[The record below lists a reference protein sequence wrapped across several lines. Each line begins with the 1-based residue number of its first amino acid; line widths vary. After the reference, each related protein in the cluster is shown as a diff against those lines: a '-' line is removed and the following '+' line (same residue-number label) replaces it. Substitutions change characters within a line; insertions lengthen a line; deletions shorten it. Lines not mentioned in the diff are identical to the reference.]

1 MSSNRMRI
9 GEILLLREDVD
20 ALALS
25 QTVREQALT
34 GQRLVSIL
42 ISRALIDSDVASLA
56 LSEQT
61 GFPAALQRHLEA
73 RDEAVVYDV
82 PAQLG
87 RTWVVVPIGVAS
99 SGDLVVVARDPT
111 PILAAALEHATGKP
125 IRLAVAP
132 AIHVERLVRSVY
144 GAPGSAGVP
153 LPSAP
158 PSLSDIGEALVGV
171 AKPHVGPARARTVSS
186 VFTGKQDSGP
196 IKAPMRTTNALEIT
210 LQEMDKAFSV
220 LAVERLVMGYVA
232 QRWSAAL
239 LVKIVGATA
248 VGHGGHGSHLGVADS
263 ITLPLTFPSL
273 LQVAHDERRTT
284 IDAADSPVQQH
295 LLSLLGHP
303 QVAIAAPV
311 ECRNEV
317 QAVLVVGDEV
327 ASRQR
332 ESIVE
337 LDRLADALGAAY
349 DRFSRDR

>member
-25 QTVREQALT
+25 QAVREQALT

-42 ISRALIDSDVASLA
+42 ISRALLESDVAALA

-73 RDEAVVYDV
+73 RDAAVIHDV

-87 RTWVVVPIGVAS
+87 RTWVVVPIGIAQNRE
-99 SGDLVVVARDPT
+99 LVVVARDPT
-111 PILAAALEHATGKP
+111 PILAAALEHATGKA

-132 AIHVERLVRSVY
+132 ALHVERLVRSVY
-144 GAPGSAGVP
+144 GAPGAADVP

-158 PSLSDIGEALVGV
+158 PSLSDIGESLVGV
-171 AKPHVGPARARTVSS
+171 AKPDGGPARARTVSS
-186 VFTGKQDSGP
+186 MFTGTPDSGP
-196 IKAPMRTTNALEIT
+196 LKVPMRATSALEIT
-210 LQEMDKAFSV
+210 LQEMDKAFSL
-220 LAVERLVMGYVA
+220 LAVERMVMSYVA

-248 VGHGGHGSHLGVADS
+248 VGHSGHGSHLGVADS

-284 IDAADSPVQQH
+284 TDAVDSAVQQH
-295 LLSLLGHP
+295 LLSLLGNP

-311 ECRNEV
+311 ECRSEV
-317 QAVLVVGDEV
+317 QAVLVVGDTV
-327 ASRQR
+327 ATRQR